1 MFFPDLVL
9 TTIYIAMKVET
20 FCENELLDFVV
31 PFFFEIGFHSLAHD
45 VDQVG
50 LNFQRSSCFCLSA
63 GIKGGYHH
71 TQSECLS
78 FLLA

>member
-31 PFFFEIGFHSLAHD
+31 PFFF
-45 VDQVG
+45 
-50 LNFQRSSCFCLSA
+50 
-63 GIKGGYHH
+63 
-71 TQSECLS
+71 
-78 FLLA
+78 